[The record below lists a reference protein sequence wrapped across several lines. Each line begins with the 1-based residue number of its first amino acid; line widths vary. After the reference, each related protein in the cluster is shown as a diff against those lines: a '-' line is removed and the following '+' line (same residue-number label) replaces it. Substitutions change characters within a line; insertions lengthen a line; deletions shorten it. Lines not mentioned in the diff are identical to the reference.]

1 MHRKVLFIQTA
12 FLGDVVLATSAWE
25 AWHQSHPEDQIDVLV
40 RAPMDELFL
49 GHPWLNRVLKWDKRP
64 RVKGR
69 DWRRLLRDIRK
80 TNYDVVINLHRHA
93 SSGILTALSMAP
105 VRVGYAN
112 NPLAWRF
119 THRMVHRWGDGTH
132 EVSRHQDLIEPF
144 LTDGYREAKPALYPG
159 IEHEEEARSID
170 VAGSVIVMPGSQ
182 WATKAWPE
190 GQFSSFLDQTK
201 ERIVLLGSGDERPLC
216 SRLAEGRP
224 HVTNRAGELSL
235 LGMVAAVGMANALI
249 ANDSAP
255 LHVASAMNTPT
266 VALFTSTVPR
276 FGFGPRSDVH
286 EVVEPR
292 DELSCRPCG
301 MHGRRRCPEG
311 HFRCGWELSVRS
323 VMDALA
329 RVQS

>member
-1 MHRKVLFIQTA
+1 MHRRVLFIQTA

-40 RAPMDELFL
+40 RAPMDELFQE
-49 GHPWLNRVLKWDKRP
+49 HPWLNRVLRWDKRP

-132 EVSRHQDLIEPF
+132 EVSRHLDLIAPF
-144 LTDGYREAKPALYPG
+144 LNEGQQKQSPALYPG
-159 IEHEEEARSID
+159 TRHEEEARSID
-170 VAGSVIVMPGSQ
+170 ADGAVIVMPGSQ

-190 GQFSSFLDQTK
+190 GQFSSLLDQTT
-201 ERIVLLGSGDERPLC
+201 ERIVLLGSQKEHSLC
-216 SRLAEGRP
+216 ARLAEGRP
-224 HVTNRAGELSL
+224 HVTNRAGAVSL
-235 LGMVAAVGMANALI
+235 LGMGAAIGMAKAVV

-266 VALFTSTVPR
+266 IALFTSTVPR
-276 FGFGPRSDVH
+276 FGFGPLSEVN
-286 EVVEPR
+286 EVVEPG
-292 DELSCRPCG
+292 DELPCRPCG
-301 MHGRRRCPEG
+301 NHGRRHCPEG

-323 VMDALA
+323 VMEALA